1 MGLKFKAI
9 KPCILLLIC
18 ILLLSPII
26 SCSDWFGE
34 KKTPT
39 PTHQPTYTP
48 TSTVLPTIEITPT
61 ATPLPT
67 PIPTPTPTSTSEPLL
82 SELHVHFID
91 VGQGDAIL
99 IDLGTTEVLIDAGEK
114 SPGVTDYIDD
124 YVDGH
129 IEAVVA
135 THPHADHIGGLIEVL
150 DEFDIDNVWVNGDEA
165 TSKTYTDFM
174 AAVNNEGAQVHEARR
189 GDTIVAGALTFH
201 VLNPVDPLFDNT
213 NDNSIV
219 LELSYGSIDFLF
231 EGDAEIDAEASMI
244 AAGGLTDIDVL
255 KVGHH
260 GSRTA
265 SSPAFLNIVKPELA
279 IYMAGIG
286 NTYGHPHAE
295 TITALENISASVLG
309 TDVHGTIVVTTD
321 GSSFSVSKER

>member
-9 KPCILLLIC
+9 KSCILLLIC

-39 PTHQPTYTP
+39 PTQQPTYTP
-48 TSTVLPTIEITPT
+48 TSTVSPTVLPTIEPTPT

-67 PIPTPTPTSTSEPLL
+67 LTPTSTSEPPV
-82 SELHVHFID
+82 SEVHVHFID

-99 IDLGTTEVLIDAGEK
+99 IDLGETEVLIDGGDRT
-114 SPGVTDYIDD
+114 PGVTAYLDDYIDGD
-124 YVDGH
+124 LEVM
-129 IEAVVA
+129 VA
-135 THPHADHIGGLIEVL
+135 THPHADHIGGLIDVL
-150 DEFDIDNVWVNGDEA
+150 DHFTVDEIWVNGDTSTSA
-165 TSKTYTDFM
+165 TYNDFM
-174 AAVNNEGAQVHEARR
+174 DRVNSEGAQVFEARR
-189 GDTIVAGALTFH
+189 GDTITVGGLTFD
-201 VLNPVDPLFDNT
+201 VLSPVEPVFDDIN
-213 NDNSIV
+213 NNSIV
-219 LELSYGSIDFLF
+219 LLLSYGDIDFLF
-231 EGDAEIDAEASMI
+231 PGDAEQEAEASMI
-244 AAGGLTDIDVL
+244 AAALLTDIDVL

-265 SSPAFLNIVKPELA
+265 SSQAFLNIVKPELA
-279 IYMAGIG
+279 IYMAAIG

-295 TITALENISASVLG
+295 TITALENSGASILG

-321 GSSFSVSKER
+321 GASFSVSSND

>member
-1 MGLKFKAI
+1 MKTTSYKFTAAI
-9 KPCILLLIC
+9 VLCSLTIC
-18 ILLLSPII
+18 L
-26 SCSDWFGE
+26 CACNEWFD
-34 KKTPT
+34 KNK
-39 PTHQPTYTP
+39 P
-48 TSTVLPTIEITPT
+48 TSHPTDVPGN
-61 ATPLPT
+61 LQ
-67 PIPTPTPTSTSEPLL
+67 
-82 SELHVHFID
+82 VHFID

-114 SPGVTDYIDD
+114 SPGVTDYIED

-150 DEFDIDNVWVNGDEA
+150 DEFDVDNVWVNGDEA

-174 AAVNNEGAQVHEARR
+174 AEANDEGTQVHEARR
-189 GDTIVAGALTFH
+189 GDTIIAGTLTFH
-201 VLNPVDPLFDNT
+201 VLNPIDPLFDNT

-231 EGDAEIDAEASMI
+231 EGDAEVDAEAGMI
-244 AAGGLTDIDVL
+244 SAGVLSDIDIL

-260 GSRTA
+260 CSRTA
-265 SSPAFLNIVKPELA
+265 SSPSFLNTIRPEVA
-279 IYMAGIG
+279 VYMAKTG

-295 TITALENISASVLG
+295 SIAALQNIGATIYGTDTLG
-309 TDVHGTIVVTTD
+309 TIIINTNGTSYTIQTE
-321 GSSFSVSKER
+321 K